1 MDQAFRQGWGERR
14 GANGDGGS
22 GGEGWREWAGGV
34 SEKSLPIAQRLERA
48 VPSLPGRRWS
58 AEFAVRLPVPAT
70 VVVERMADAGFLA
83 GIGLGEEFVD
93 GDDGLLISVT
103 ERRTR
108 DEIDAYVTAL
118 AKAVA

>member
-1 MDQAFRQGWGERR
+1 VEPFADAPVLR
-14 GANGDGGS
+14 
-22 GGEGWREWAGGV
+22 
-34 SEKSLPIAQRLERA
+34 
-48 VPSLPGRRWS
+48 
-58 AEFAVRLPVPAT
+58 EFAVRLPVPAT

-83 GIGLGEEFVD
+83 GIPL
-93 GDDGLLISVT
+93 GDDFDDGEHGLLISVT